1 MTTPRLSL
9 SLSHSFALRSFARSI
24 RKDEPKVVDTA
35 DTTAQDKPQGTCVVV
50 VVPPTTLAH
59 ELTKSLT
66 HFPYPHHHQHHHH
79 RPVAYCRCWRS
90 GTFPL
95 CDGAHM
101 KHNESCG
108 DNVGPLLV
116 KK

>member
-66 HFPYPHHHQHHHH
+66 FPTLTTTNTTTTVQL
-79 RPVAYCRCWRS
+79 RTAVAGGREPSRCATAR
-90 GTFPL
+90 T
-95 CDGAHM
+95 
-101 KHNESCG
+101 
-108 DNVGPLLV
+108 
-116 KK
+116 